1 MCTLP
6 PRRRSEAGFTL
17 VELMV
22 VVAIISIL
30 AALAV
35 VRSDKKPEVYKAGT
49 VLAMRVADAS
59 REARAGGPVL
69 DTIVINEAVGRYR
82 SQLIVDTD
90 TDGQYI
96 SVELRLP
103 DPLNPTTQSEN
114 HELSRVYMPR
124 DTVIAG
130 YELGVAHTDPSGVSV
145 PPTLLPASAY
155 KLDCTSDGICG
166 PITFFLQNSDGKDRR
181 RVVVLPLSSM
191 PLVLADW

>member
-1 MCTLP
+1 MRTLP
-6 PRRRSEAGFTL
+6 RGRSEAGFTL

-35 VRSDKKPEVYKAGT
+35 VRSDKKPEVFKAGT
-49 VLAMRVADAS
+49 LLAMRVADAS
-59 REARAGGPVL
+59 REARTGGPVL
-69 DTIVINEAVGRYR
+69 DTIVANETIGRYR
-82 SQLIVDTD
+82 SQLIVGTD

-124 DTVIAG
+124 DTVIVG
-130 YELGVAHTDPSGVSV
+130 YEAGKAYTDPAAGAISMATLST
-145 PPTLLPASAY
+145 PTFA
-155 KLDCTSDGICG
+155 LDCTSDGVCG
-166 PITFFLQNSDGKDRR
+166 PITFFLQNTDNEDKR

-191 PLVLADW
+191 PLVLAAW